1 MRSHHPA
8 GAPKKEQSSSLA
20 LSPKDSLKRQE
31 ASSERPI
38 SRAAS
43 SCSQSQEGKVKGI
56 GRVMCGQKPLSHHP
70 LALNREQGLHPQPGR
85 THGEEQKKG
94 SRVEVVHVGAGGPP
108 RKENQ
113 FPPSLAFCVASSVP
127 PPLLGSGK
135 CMALPS
141 PGAPAPCALPV
152 HMGPGIRLL

>member
-1 MRSHHPA
+1 MSSHHPD

-31 ASSERPI
+31 ASFERPI
-38 SRAAS
+38 SQVAS

-56 GRVMCGQKPLSHHP
+56 GRGMCGQEPLSHHP
-70 LALNREQGLHPQPGR
+70 LALNGEQGLHPQPGR
-85 THGEEQKKG
+85 THGEEQRK
-94 SRVEVVHVGAGGPP
+94 EVVHVGAAGPP

-113 FPPSLAFCVASSVP
+113 FPPSLAFRVASSVP

-135 CMALPS
+135 CMSLTS